1 MKDYNKVNRD
11 NICFDDNETAE
22 DLIITDMTDE
32 ELDAEYERLF
42 NNRKGN

>member
-1 MKDYNKVNRD
+1 MKDYSKVDRD

-22 DLIITDMTDE
+22 DLMITDMSDE

-42 NNRKGN
+42 GNTQ